1 MSKKAN
7 PTAIGSFIL
16 GAIALV
22 VVAILLFGKGE
33 WFQPK
38 FRLVMFFTG
47 SVTGLDRGAPV
58 KLRGVPIGKVVS
70 IRASHDP
77 RVAGKE
83 ALLIPVVVEIE
94 EGRVTDASTGQPDV
108 SATSKDFTREVQALI
123 DDGLRARL
131 ELESLVTGKLYIE
144 LDFFPDTPVNLMNL
158 ELHHAVMELPTIP
171 SAKEEIT
178 AMLEALK
185 GLAKKLAQ
193 LDVETINQKTVSVLS
208 GLDEIVNGPEVRQTL
223 TSLSNLVKNMDN
235 RFDTLH
241 TELIAALENAQ
252 AALQDARGTLSRT
265 NVLIGDARG
274 LVRST
279 DNNITAVAN
288 SAIDA
293 LDQVKAAFRT
303 LQRAID
309 ERSPIRH
316 ELTKTMT
323 ELSAAARSARAL
335 VDYLERHP
343 EALLQGKKSGAR

>member
-22 VVAILLFGKGE
+22 VVGILLFGKGE

-47 SVTGLDRGAPV
+47 SVAGLDRGAPV
-58 KLRGVPIGKVVS
+58 KLRGVTIGKVVS
-70 IRASHDP
+70 VRASHDP

-83 ALLIPVVVEIE
+83 ALLIPVHVEIE
-94 EGRVTDASTGQPDV
+94 EGRVTDASTGEPDV
-108 SATSKDFTREVQALI
+108 SATSKEFTREVQALI
-123 DDGLRARL
+123 DDGLRAKL
-131 ELESLVTGKLYIE
+131 ELESLVTGKLYVE
-144 LDFFPDTPVNLMNL
+144 FDFYPNTPINLVGL
-158 ELHHAVMELPTIP
+158 ELEHAVMEIPTIP
-171 SAKEEIT
+171 STKEEIT
-178 AMLEALK
+178 AMLEALRSI
-185 GLAKKLAQ
+185 AAQ
-193 LDVETINQKTVSVLS
+193 LSQVDVRTINDNTVSFLT
-208 GLDEIVNGPEVRQTL
+208 GLDEIVNGPELRETL
-223 TSLSNLVKNMDN
+223 TALQGLTN
-235 RFDTLH
+235 RMNEKFDTLH

-303 LQRAID
+303 LQRATD

-343 EALLQGKKSGAR
+343 EALLQGKQTGAR